1 MRMLAPRELYR
12 AQGFPD
18 SYKIDIEFNGKPLSK
33 TAQVRMCGNSV
44 CPTSPRRSSRP
55 TCALVR
61 MTADAATQHALEYVR
76 AKLVE
81 LYRMRVAAWPSNQ
94 TPFVNAD
101 DVARI
106 IREWPECPP
115 EIHARRSQDWRGAV
129 FRKGW
134 AKTGTYSRSLRPHM
148 RATDLPGWRPLD
160 AAESHSTTR
169 AQRRTA

>member
-1 MRMLAPRELYR
+1 MTAFIQLDVLGGPMEAAPMRRTPVR
-12 AQGFPD
+12 AHMRRVQGPPPPT
-18 SYKIDIEFNGKPLSK
+18 G
-33 TAQVRMCGNSV
+33 AQLRDA
-44 CPTSPRRSSRP
+44 
-55 TCALVR
+55 ALVR